1 MSKLSVMIDGR
12 VYEVELT
19 LPQGAG
25 GPSITA
31 LIDGEPFEVA
41 IPATQRPEKLEWI
54 IVNDRPYEMIID
66 PGLHTIK
73 AYDGLHQIEVHDITA
88 GVRRPVSGDA
98 RVKAPI
104 PGLVT
109 RVLVKRGDQVEAG
122 QPLVMLEAMKMENEI
137 LAPRSGKVVELNA
150 KEGKIVTLGELLAEL
165 A

>member
-1 MSKLSVMIDGR
+1 MSKLSVTIDDR
-12 VYEVELT
+12 TFEVELT
-19 LPQGAG
+19 LPQG
-25 GPSITA
+25 STA
-31 LIDGEPFEVA
+31 SSTTVLVDGESFEVT
-41 IPATQRPEKLEWI
+41 IPAAQRPDQMEWI

-109 RVLVKRGDQVEAG
+109 RVLVKRGEQVEAG
-122 QPLVMLEAMKMENEI
+122 QPIVMLEAMKMENEI

-150 KEGKIVTLGELLAEL
+150 KEGKSVTLGELLVEL

>member
-1 MSKLSVMIDGR
+1 MSKLSVTIDDR
-12 VYEVELT
+12 TFEVELT
-19 LPQGAG
+19 LPQGTGNA
-25 GPSITA
+25 SMA
-31 LIDGEPFEVA
+31 VLIDGEPHQVT
-41 IPATQRPEKLEWI
+41 IPAAQRPDQMEWI
-54 IVNDRPYEMIID
+54 VVNGRPYEIIID
-66 PGLHTIK
+66 PGLHSVK
-73 AYDGLHQIEVHDITA
+73 AYDGLHQIDVHDIAA

-122 QPLVMLEAMKMENEI
+122 QPIVMLEAMKMENEI

-150 KEGKIVTLGELLAEL
+150 KEGKSVTLGELLVEL